1 MISWSPCFLHTPV
14 NIYCSRA
21 SVWQNPHR
29 VISTCVQ
36 DMLQWDNMTV
46 IRTLECQHI
55 SVHAHRYCTR
65 TYQHLNGHPM
75 LNMYCSSSLVNHH
88 GLERGTL
95 QFVLGQCAHNTL
107 CIHHVCHAVTEHVAV
122 ITDTAERSREQ
133 WAIDRSRVPVYSFRL
148 RPTQPTG
155 GLQAA
160 CHTCVL
166 HSALQVPHD
175 QTHPIG

>member
-1 MISWSPCFLHTPV
+1 MAESSQSHLSMCTRRVAMGQHDGHTHSGMSAHQCACSQILHQNLPAFKWSPNAEH
-14 NIYCSRA
+14 
-21 SVWQNPHR
+21 
-29 VISTCVQ
+29 
-36 DMLQWDNMTV
+36 
-46 IRTLECQHI
+46 
-55 SVHAHRYCTR
+55 
-65 TYQHLNGHPM
+65 
-75 LNMYCSSSLVNHH
+75 CSSSLVNHH

-95 QFVLGQCAHNTL
+95 QFVLGQGAHNTL

-166 HSALQVPHD
+166 HSEALQVPHD